1 MTLSDIVSELTFQM
15 IVALNRHL
23 LFLRSDDIIKL
34 LEENG
39 RLLNKTAILI
49 CSDNVIRS
57 QQNRQKL
64 ENR

>member
-1 MTLSDIVSELTFQM
+1 M
-15 IVALNRHL
+15 IAALNRHL

-34 LEENG
+34 LEEND
-39 RLLNKTAILI
+39 RLLNKKAILI

-64 ENR
+64 KHVIDLIIH

>member
-1 MTLSDIVSELTFQM
+1 M
-15 IVALNRHL
+15 IAALNQHL